1 MPSPHWFSFYF
12 NHFFRNQTRIL
23 IYNYLDYKERHQN
36 LRLGTWLNQRLSEVA
51 LLKLSFPRFISEHE
65 VFLHHRMW
73 LFSYHYLGKKSN
85 NRNKLSWSVPSQWG
99 KTQWCASSIPAEQF
113 NFILYICPS
122 VLMLPQD
129 VSLLSLGRNLQ
140 LWVKGQNGFPC
151 YFSLLKQSV
160 SVYYTN

>member
-1 MPSPHWFSFYF
+1 MPSPCWFSFYF
-12 NHFFRNQTRIL
+12 NHFFRSQTRIL
-23 IYNYLDYKERHQN
+23 IYNHLDYRERHRN
-36 LRLGTWLNQRLSEVA
+36 LGLGTWLNHRLSEVA
-51 LLKLSFPRFISEHE
+51 LLKFSFPRFISVHE
-65 VFLHHRMW
+65 AFLLPGMW
-73 LFSYHYLGKKSN
+73 LFPCSYLGMKSN
-85 NRNKLSWSVPSQWG
+85 NRSKLSQSVPSQWG

-113 NFILYICPS
+113 NFILSICPS

-140 LWVKGQNGFPC
+140 LWVKGQNGFPG